1 MGKFEKAIGDIALG
15 FYKGFVLEKNIDPL
29 KIDHSQVKNILVVL
43 RHQMGDML
51 CALPMMRSLR
61 SHFADAKITL
71 VTKRSTCFNE
81 IFAGNDSPADEVFL
95 FEHGLEK
102 YLELVKELRMRKF
115 DLAVVPSTVVFSA
128 TNHFFAYNSY
138 AKYRAGVKSKDFDV
152 NKVGYLLNIKSDFL
166 WDSKKIHQI
175 ERNLDIIRQL
185 KIPAAETTI
194 RLKVNSAQQEFAD
207 NFLKENF
214 LGSVGPIVGFHPG
227 AGKAQNVWPPERFVE
242 LANMLHNAKNAAF
255 FISEGPAD
263 EIYVNKF
270 REAAAAKYPDLKY
283 AVHKGEIMN
292 NAAIISKLSLFVT
305 NDTGIMHIASGFD
318 VPLIAL
324 FGPTPAFEWGPIG
337 TGKIAIQGAGSSI
350 TNIDIKQIYETTMAL
365 LSV

>member
-1 MGKFEKAIGDIALG
+1 MGKFEKAIGDIALK
-15 FYKGFVLEKNIDPL
+15 FYKGFVLEKDIDPL
-29 KIDHSQVKNILVVL
+29 KIDYSQVKNILIVL

-51 CALPMMRSLR
+51 CALPMMRSIR
-61 SHFADAKITL
+61 NHFPGSKITL
-71 VTKRSTCFNE
+71 VTKRSTNFNE
-81 IFAGNDSPADEVFL
+81 IFTGNDSPVDEVFL

-115 DLAVVPSTVVFSA
+115 DLGVVPSTVVFSA
-128 TNHFFAYNSY
+128 TNHFFAYNAY
-138 AKYRAGVKSKDFDV
+138 ARYRVGVKSKDFEP
-152 NKVGYLLNIKSDFL
+152 NKVSYLLNIKSDFL

-194 RLKVNSAQQEFAD
+194 RLKVNSAQNEFAD
-207 NFLKENF
+207 NFIRENF
-214 LGSVGPIVGFHPG
+214 AGHGGPIIGFHLG
-227 AGKAQNVWPPERFVE
+227 AGKPQNVWPAERFAE
-242 LANMLHNAKNAAF
+242 LANLLHNPKNAAF
-255 FISEGPAD
+255 YISEGPAD
-263 EIYVNKF
+263 GIYVSNF
-270 REAAAAKYPDLKY
+270 REVMGAKFPAIKY

-292 NAAIISKLSLFVT
+292 NAAIISKLRLFVT

-318 VPLIAL
+318 VPMTAL

-337 TGKIAIQGAGSSI
+337 KGKVAIQGAASSI
-350 TNIDIKQIYETTMAL
+350 NSIDINHVFETTMAL

>member
-1 MGKFEKAIGDIALG
+1 MGKFEKAIGDIALK

-29 KIDHSQVKNILVVL
+29 KIDHSQVNNIMIVL

-51 CALPMMRSLR
+51 CALPMMRSIR
-61 SHFADAKITL
+61 SHFPGSKITL

-81 IFAGNDSPADEVFL
+81 IFSGNDSPVDEVHL
-95 FEHGLEK
+95 YEHGLEK
-102 YLELVKELRMRKF
+102 YLELVKELRLRKF

-138 AKYRAGVKSKDFDV
+138 AKYRVGVKSKDFEP
-152 NKVGYLLNIKSDFL
+152 NKVAYLLNVKSDFL
-166 WDSKKIHQI
+166 WDSKKVHQI

-185 KIPAAETTI
+185 GIPAAETSI
-194 RLKVNSAQQEFAD
+194 RLNINPAQEKFAD
-207 NFLKENF
+207 EF
-214 LGSVGPIVGFHPG
+214 LGSNFNRHEGPVIGFHLG
-227 AGKAQNVWPPERFVE
+227 AGKPQNVWPAERFAE
-242 LANMLHNAKNAAF
+242 LANLLHNAKNAAF

-263 EIYVNKF
+263 GNYVSKFKEIMGS
-270 REAAAAKYPDLKY
+270 KYPDVKY

-292 NAAIISKLSLFVT
+292 NAAIISKLRLFVT
-305 NDTGIMHIASGFD
+305 NDTGIMHIASGFR

-324 FGPTPAFEWGPIG
+324 FGPTPAYEWGPIG
-337 TGKIAIQGAGSSI
+337 AGKIAIQGGASSI
-350 TNIDIKQIYETTMAL
+350 NSIDIKQVFETTMKH